1 MCEVYRAEDVRLN
14 LEIAFKVL
22 PEALV
27 EDAKR
32 LAYFE
37 REAMAAK
44 ASSMTTKQQA
54 TRRRP

>member
-14 LEIAFKVL
+14 LEVAFKVL

-44 ASSMTTKQQA
+44 ASPMTTKQQA